1 MQKKTSLRA
10 DDVVVREWRP
20 KHMWLYGV
28 SGSYIATALHSVCIY
43 EEGNTLLLVDV
54 PRAMNFPSLFPNKGG
69 FKKS

>member
-1 MQKKTSLRA
+1 
-10 DDVVVREWRP
+10 
-20 KHMWLYGV
+20 MWLYGV